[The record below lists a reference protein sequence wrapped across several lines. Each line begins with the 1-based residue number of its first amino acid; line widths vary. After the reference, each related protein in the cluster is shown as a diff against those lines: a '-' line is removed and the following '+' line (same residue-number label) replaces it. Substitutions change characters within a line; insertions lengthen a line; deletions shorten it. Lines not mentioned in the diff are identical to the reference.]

1 MFVLFAPG
9 LAFAEGRGGP
19 APTAPCVGVR
29 CSGGGVVVPGP
40 NFAAPPVIH
49 APAPVIQHGPTIAAP
64 APTPGCGVNGCA
76 GPGPSV
82 PTPTLGC
89 GGTCAVDIPTPT
101 PPSCDGCAGPII
113 VPTPAPPA
121 PHVVAVGGQAQ
132 ASVSTTAIAIAE
144 SGAAGG
150 AEIVWRAN
158 AAAMASADAG
168 VSSSA
173 DALGGAAAGEAQASA
188 DMRTVS
194 ISATCVASNGRA
206 ESAVQTF
213 AGRDA
218 PEDYTGEIYRC
229 PAGARLRAESGGR
242 TTDCAAGQ
250 ALWIENGRLSC
261 RAQIAHGP
269 GHEAALRARFGAAGE
284 KIVRLR
290 AAPAAAQAPRQAGSL
305 GGMAMDGGVGQGVF

>member
-1 MFVLFAPG
+1 VIQQ
-9 LAFAEGRGGP
+9 GP
-19 APTAPCVGVR
+19 TVH
-29 CSGGGVVVPGP
+29 
-40 NFAAPPVIH
+40 APP
-49 APAPVIQHGPTIAAP
+49 PAS
-64 APTPGCGVNGCA
+64 GCGVAGCA
-76 GPGPSV
+76 GQGPSV

-89 GGTCAVDIPTPT
+89 GAACAVVVPTPT
-101 PPSCDGCAGPII
+101 APACEGCAGPIL
-113 VPTPAPPA
+113 VPTPALPA
-121 PHVVAVGGQAQ
+121 PHVVTVGGQAQ

-144 SGAAGG
+144 SGAGAG

-173 DALGGAAAGEAQASA
+173 EALGGAAAGEAQASA
-188 DMRTVS
+188 AMRTVS
-194 ISATCVASNGRA
+194 IAASCLGANGRA

-218 PEDYTGEIYRC
+218 PEDFTGEIYRC
-229 PAGARLRAESGGR
+229 PVGTRLRVESGGR
-242 TTDCAAGQ
+242 VTECAAGQ
-250 ALWIENGRLSC
+250 ALWIESGRLSC